1 MSGWK
6 LNTDYLR
13 TTGAETALHTAFGSL
28 DAVFALAGQRIARDP
43 LSEVLKVEVGGRH
56 YYVKRYHGAGKHLRR
71 WLGRPRVKAEWQN
84 LRHFAAWGIP
94 TATVVAWGMERR
106 LGAFARG
113 AMITAEL
120 PRTTDLAK
128 VALTH
133 DPRLKDRRWV
143 ADVSRQLADITRT
156 LHAHRFAHN
165 DLKWRNLLVDEGGE
179 GREDATGHAPRLYL
193 IDCPG
198 GTFWRGPLLAYRI
211 VKDLACLD
219 KVAKYHLTRTQRLRF
234 YLDYAGKRRLDA
246 ADKRRIRRITAF
258 FEGRE

>member
-6 LNTDYLR
+6 LNADHLR
-13 TTGAETALHTAFGSL
+13 ATGNEAALRTAFGSL
-28 DAVFALAGQRIARDP
+28 DAVFALAGQRVACDP
-43 LSEVLKVEVGGRH
+43 LSEVLKVELAGRH

-120 PRTTDLAK
+120 PRTIDLAQL
-128 VALTH
+128 ANTG
-133 DPRLKDRRWV
+133 DPRLADRRWV
-143 ADVSRQLADITRT
+143 AGISRQLADITRT

-165 DLKWRNLLVDEGGE
+165 DLKWRNLLVDEGSE
-179 GREDATGHAPRLYL
+179 GCEPCLYL

-198 GTFWRGPLLAYRI
+198 GTFWWGPFLAYRVI
-211 VKDLACLD
+211 KDLACLD
-219 KVAKYHLTRTQRLRF
+219 KLAKYHLTRTQRLRF

-246 ADKRRIRRITAF
+246 ADKARIRRITAF